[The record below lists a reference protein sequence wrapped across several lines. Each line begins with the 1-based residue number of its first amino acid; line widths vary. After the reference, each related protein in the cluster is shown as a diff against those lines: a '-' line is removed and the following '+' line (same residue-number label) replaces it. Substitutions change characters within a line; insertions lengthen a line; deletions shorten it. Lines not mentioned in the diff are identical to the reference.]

1 MLAIFESGE
10 ETEYAVIS
18 DGETSILCYEGMEE
32 LVFGL
37 DEDSIHAFYE
47 VTINEPK
54 EKDSVF
60 LKYNGCRDSED
71 KGKTDRVY
79 LDIELVAPVG
89 QGSVRPVF
97 CRLLGHDALL

>member
-1 MLAIFESGE
+1 MP
-10 ETEYAVIS
+10 
-18 DGETSILCYEGMEE
+18 D
-32 LVFGL
+32 
-37 DEDSIHAFYE
+37 
-47 VTINEPK
+47 NKK

-97 CRLLGHDALL
+97 CQLLGHDALL